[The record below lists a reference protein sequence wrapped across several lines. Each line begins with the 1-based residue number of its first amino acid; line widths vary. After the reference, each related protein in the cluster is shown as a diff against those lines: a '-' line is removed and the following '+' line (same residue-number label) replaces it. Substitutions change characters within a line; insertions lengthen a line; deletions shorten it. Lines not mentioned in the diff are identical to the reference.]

1 MMYELTI
8 LTIYVEG
15 EFFTEINV
23 YPEDADA
30 TIRWYETNGFEVR
43 VDVE

>member
-1 MMYELTI
+1 MEHLIM

-30 TIRWYETNGFEVR
+30 TIQWYETNGYEVR
-43 VDVE
+43 ANA